1 MPVPSIIRQLLL
13 CIKANLSD
21 TSGKKK
27 KNPMWTIFPLFV
39 IRTSENLRDR
49 LNTSE
54 VLSLCHPEHKA
65 LKRPSIHVR
74 MDCFSD
80 PDCSLHSPPCYVKNT
95 EWEYF
100 RLAHF
105 LLSAHD
111 SLSPSLVGKECLC
124 ICFFLIA
131 LPSNLTIHYNTE
143 IYLFWLHWGCQ
154 RLLKVICKLFKS
166 QTFLTLSVCLE
177 MFGFFYGVCFVDSG
191 VFWLFFFPLAYHS

>member
-1 MPVPSIIRQLLL
+1 
-13 CIKANLSD
+13 
-21 TSGKKK
+21 
-27 KNPMWTIFPLFV
+27 MWEWIV
-39 IRTSENLRDR
+39 
-49 LNTSE
+49 
-54 VLSLCHPEHKA
+54 SLTLTAHCTHLPAMWK
-65 LKRPSIHVR
+65 
-74 MDCFSD
+74 
-80 PDCSLHSPPCYVKNT
+80 T

-177 MFGFFYGVCFVDSG
+177 MYGFFLWGLFCGLQSFLV
-191 VFWLFFFPLAYHS
+191 VFLSSLWHTTLNWEQNQKITFS